1 MRFGLVKYSKRT
13 NKYPCAKSIFQKK
26 KKSFQIECLKKNGI
40 KMESVAAMVGQI
52 FFSKN
57 VNPDI

>member
-26 KKSFQIECLKKNGI
+26 KSFQI